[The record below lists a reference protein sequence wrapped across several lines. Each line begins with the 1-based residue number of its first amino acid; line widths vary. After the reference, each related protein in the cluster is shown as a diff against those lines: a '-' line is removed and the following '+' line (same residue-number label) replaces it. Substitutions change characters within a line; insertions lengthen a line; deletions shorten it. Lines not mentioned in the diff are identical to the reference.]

1 MGPQVL
7 RMLDVPDCRPREAEP
22 VVLPDHDI
30 ISDSEPSGSEP
41 EMPPETEETHGVV
54 DAVLA
59 HLNGPRE
66 WFGFLDIG
74 PGGVFGV

>member
-41 EMPPETEETHGVV
+41 GMPPETEETYGVV